1 MNDPLQHVQMA
12 LSQLAGI
19 LVVIAC
25 VVLWLRRRS
34 GWALVALI
42 GESGSLACSLAFTLA
57 PQQFQNMHYLFLL
70 WPLNALIFAAG
81 LLGYACLDAP
91 RRAASEPVSGNPS

>member
-1 MNDPLQHVQMA
+1 MMQHLQMA

-34 GWALVALI
+34 GWVLLALI
-42 GESGSLACSLAFTLA
+42 GECGSLACSLAFTLA
-57 PQQFQNMHYLFLL
+57 PTVFQNTNYLFLL
-70 WPLNALIFAAG
+70 WPLNALVFASG

-91 RRAASEPVSGNPS
+91 RRDASAPATGTAP